1 MNHNLDISTYSL
13 SELFG
18 LFDMKY
24 ETMNLDNMKRAK
36 NRVMMLHPDKSRL
49 PPDYFLFYK
58 KAFDTIMQYY
68 NERNRQ
74 NQRVPSENP
83 EYKPEMKTQKLHTIE
98 DDVNFQRK
106 FNDLFE
112 KNMVSVP
119 DTKRNEWFKDE
130 KPIYDNEIAKMG
142 RDQAFETIKSKQSAL
157 VRHSGVQMLNG
168 GGTKIYEDDDNDTYI
183 SCDPFSRLKFEDL
196 RKVHKDQTVFSVSER
211 DFQNVQ
217 TYTSPEHL
225 ARERGQQNL
234 KPMVQRDAERMWE
247 VSQKEYE
254 TNIARKQHDAILKT
268 MEYEKK
274 NRDILGNFL
283 RIE

>member
-1 MNHNLDISTYSL
+1 MNHNLDISSYSL

-18 LFDMKY
+18 LFDMTY
-24 ETMNLDNMKRAK
+24 ETMNLENMKRAK
-36 NRVMMLHPDKSRL
+36 NQVMMLHPDKSRL
-49 PPDYFLFYK
+49 KPDYFLFYK
-58 KAFDTIMQYY
+58 KAFDTIMYYY

-74 NQRVPSENP
+74 NQCVPTENP

-106 FNDLFE
+106 FNELFE
-112 KNMVSVP
+112 KNMMSVP
-119 DTKRNEWFKDE
+119 DTKRNEWFKDD
-130 KPIYDNEIAKMG
+130 KPIYDNEITKMG
-142 RDQAFETIKSKQSAL
+142 RDQAFETIKTKQSAL
-157 VRHSGVQMLNG
+157 ARYNGVQTLNG
-168 GGTKIYEDDDNDTYI
+168 GGTKIYDDDDDNYI

-217 TYTSPEHL
+217 TYTSHEHL
-225 ARERGQQNL
+225 ARERGQQDL
-234 KPMVQRDAERMWE
+234 KPMVQREAERMWA

-254 TNIARKQHDAILKT
+254 TNIARKQHEATLKT

-274 NRDILGNFL
+274 NRVILGNFL
-283 RIE
+283 RLE